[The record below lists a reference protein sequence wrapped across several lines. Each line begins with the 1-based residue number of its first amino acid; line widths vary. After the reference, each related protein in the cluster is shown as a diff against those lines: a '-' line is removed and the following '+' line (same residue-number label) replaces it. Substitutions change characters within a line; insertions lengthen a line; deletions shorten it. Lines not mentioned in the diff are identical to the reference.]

1 MFFFFLV
8 LQETGVGKNNVNLS
22 THVGVEQDILNTLE
36 RLSNRF
42 LSLEPLLVVQCL
54 EISQLLMLVFL
65 SRRCFTSALAQFTKQ
80 LLDQIDTIMCAFKY
94 KKSNCVANCFK
105 LGLLKINIF
114 LDAENAMKTIIV
126 SAYVTLSVGHIL
138 ENQHLQALC
147 TLSTVDRYLDP
158 DDELFS
164 LVYYLKALANFNS
177 GEHEVALYY
186 LSQIADCLMEPF
198 AKSRCYLLLGR
209 AYSVMG
215 NNDLTISTFEKL
227 QNSAFNKIMAYY
239 MSQHYER
246 NNMQFTQIMV
256 LEQAI
261 KVID

>member
-1 MFFFFLV
+1 MFFWFLV
-8 LQETGVGKNNVNLS
+8 LQETGGGKNNVNLS
-22 THVGVEQDILNTLE
+22 THVGVEQDTLNTLE

-65 SRRCFTSALAQFTKQ
+65 SRRCFTSALVQFTKQ
-80 LLDQIDTIMCAFKY
+80 LLDQIDTIMCAFKH
-94 KKSNCVANCFK
+94 KKSNRVANCFK
-105 LGLLKINIF
+105 LGLSKINMF
-114 LDAENAMKTIIV
+114 LDAEYVKTIVV
-126 SAYVTLSVGHIL
+126 SAHVSLSVGHIL

-147 TLSTVDRYLDP
+147 TLNTVDRYLDP

-164 LVYYLKALANFNS
+164 LVCYLKALANFNS
-177 GEHEVALYY
+177 NEFEVALYY
-186 LSQIADCLMEPF
+186 LSQMADCSMEPF
-198 AKSRCYLLLGR
+198 VKSRCYLLLGR
-209 AYSVMG
+209 AHSVMG

-227 QNSAFNKIMAYY
+227 QNSAFNRIMAYY